1 VSRLRQRR
9 AVLILAPISFG
20 FALSSAQAATP
31 SIPMSV
37 LKQCAEIND
46 PSKRL
51 ACYDQVAERPPAT
64 SAAVPK
70 DSPAAKV
77 SPAASAPAAAAASAA
92 TTAPPPKESFGLYS
106 AEHPAAPP
114 RVEALI
120 SARVISIGISST
132 GRSTVTL
139 EGDQVWELDSADPVL
154 KNGDAV
160 TVKRGTLGSFILTT
174 PAGRLHRA
182 HRIR

>member
-1 VSRLRQRR
+1 MNRLRR
-9 AVLILAPISFG
+9 AAMALAPLGFG
-20 FALSSAQAATP
+20 TLALINARAAP
-31 SIPMSV
+31 QSIPMSV
-37 LKQCAEIND
+37 LKQCAEINE

-51 ACYDQVAERPPAT
+51 SCYDQVAERSPA
-64 SAAVPK
+64 SGAALPK
-70 DSPAAKV
+70 DPPAAKG
-77 SPAASAPAAAAASAA
+77 SPAASAPAAAATSAA
-92 TTAPPPKESFGLYS
+92 TTAPPPKESFGLYT
-106 AEHPAAPP
+106 AEHPTAP

-120 SARVISIGISST
+120 TAKVISMGISSS
-132 GRSTVTL
+132 GRSTVAL

-174 PAGRLHRA
+174 PAGRLHRV

>member
-1 VSRLRQRR
+1 M
-9 AVLILAPISFG
+9 ALASLGFG
-20 FALSSAQAATP
+20 TLALVRAQAAPP

-37 LKQCAEIND
+37 LKQCAEINE
-46 PSKRL
+46 PAKRL
-51 ACYDQVAERPPAT
+51 ACYDQVAERKPAVG
-64 SAAVPK
+64 AVLQKNSQATK
-70 DSPAAKV
+70 DSPAA
-77 SPAASAPAAAAASAA
+77 PAPTAAAASAA
-92 TTAPPPKESFGLYS
+92 TTPPKESFGLYT
-106 AEHPAAPP
+106 AEHPAAPK
-114 RVEALI
+114 VEALI
-120 SARVISIGISST
+120 TGKVISIGISSS

-182 HRIR
+182 HRVR

>member
-1 VSRLRQRR
+1 MKRLLH
-9 AVLILAPISFG
+9 AAMVIAPLGFGTLA
-20 FALSSAQAATP
+20 FAKAQAAPP

-37 LKQCAEIND
+37 LKQCAEINE

-51 ACYDQVAERPPAT
+51 ACYDQVAERP
-64 SAAVPK
+64 AAAGAALPK
-70 DSPAAKV
+70 DSSAAKV
-77 SPAASAPAAAAASAA
+77 APAASAPGAAVASAAAA
-92 TTAPPPKESFGLYS
+92 APPPKESFGLYT
-106 AEHPAAPP
+106 AEHPAAPK
-114 RVEALI
+114 VEALI
-120 SARVISIGISST
+120 TGKVISIGISSS

-182 HRIR
+182 HRVR

>member
-1 VSRLRQRR
+1 MRRLRC
-9 AVLILAPISFG
+9 AAMVLGPLGFGALALP
-20 FALSSAQAATP
+20 SAQAAPP

-37 LKQCAEIND
+37 LKQCAEINE

-51 ACYDQVAERPPAT
+51 ACYDQVAERPPTAG
-64 SAAVPK
+64 AVLPK
-70 DSPAAKV
+70 DSPTAKI
-77 SPAASAPAAAAASAA
+77 SPAPAAAAAASAA
-92 TTAPPPKESFGLYS
+92 TPAPPPKESFGLYT
-106 AEHPAAPP
+106 AEHPAAPK
-114 RVEALI
+114 VETLI
-120 SARVISIGISST
+120 TAKVISIGISSS
-132 GRSTVTL
+132 GRSTVAL

-174 PAGRLHRA
+174 PAGRLHRV

>member
-1 VSRLRQRR
+1 MNRLLR
-9 AVLILAPISFG
+9 AAMVLAPVGFG
-20 FALSSAQAATP
+20 TLTLVGAQAAPT

-37 LKQCAEIND
+37 LKQCAEINE
-46 PSKRL
+46 PAKRL
-51 ACYDQVAERPPAT
+51 ACYDQVAERPPAAGAVLQKN
-64 SAAVPK
+64 SQAAK
-70 DSPAAKV
+70 DSPAA
-77 SPAASAPAAAAASAA
+77 PAPTAAAASAA
-92 TTAPPPKESFGLYS
+92 TTPPKESFGLYT
-106 AEHPAAPP
+106 AEHPAAPK
-114 RVEALI
+114 VEALI
-120 SARVISIGISST
+120 TGKVISIGISSS

>member
-1 VSRLRQRR
+1 MSRVRR
-9 AVLILAPISFG
+9 AAMVLAPLSFS
-20 FALSSAQAATP
+20 ALALTSTQAAP
-31 SIPMSV
+31 ASIPLSV
-37 LKQCAEIND
+37 LKQCAEINE

-51 ACYDQVAERPPAT
+51 ACYDQIAERPAAT
-64 SAAVPK
+64 GAALPK
-70 DSPAAKV
+70 DSQAAKG
-77 SPAASAPAAAAASAA
+77 SPATKDSAA
-92 TTAPPPKESFGLYS
+92 PPASTATAAPLPKETFGLYT

-120 SARVISIGISST
+120 SAKVISIGISSS

-139 EGDQVWELDSADPVL
+139 QGDQVRELDSADPVL

>member
-1 VSRLRQRR
+1 MSRLRH
-9 AVLILAPISFG
+9 AAMILAPLSFN
-20 FALSSAQAATP
+20 ALALASAQAAP
-31 SIPMSV
+31 ASIPMSV
-37 LKQCAEIND
+37 LKQCAQINE

-64 SAAVPK
+64 GAAQPK

-77 SPAASAPAAAAASAA
+77 SPPASAPAAAAASAA
-92 TTAPPPKESFGLYS
+92 TTPPKESFGLYT
-106 AEHPAAPP
+106 AEHPAPPP

-120 SARVISIGISST
+120 SAKVISIGISSS

-182 HRIR
+182 HRMR

>member
-1 VSRLRQRR
+1 MG
-9 AVLILAPISFG
+9 LAPLGFGTLALIS
-20 FALSSAQAATP
+20 SQAAPP

-37 LKQCAEIND
+37 LKQCAEINE

-51 ACYDQVAERPPAT
+51 ACYDQVAERPPAAGAPV
-64 SAAVPK
+64 SK
-70 DSPAAKV
+70 DPPAAKV
-77 SPAASAPAAAAASAA
+77 SPAASAPAGAAASAA
-92 TTAPPPKESFGLYS
+92 TTAPLPKETFGLYT
-106 AEHPAAPP
+106 AEHPTAAP

-120 SARVISIGISST
+120 TAKVISMGISST

-174 PAGRLHRA
+174 PAGRLHRT

>member
-1 VSRLRQRR
+1 MSRLWR
-9 AVLILAPISFG
+9 AAMVLAPVG
-20 FALSSAQAATP
+20 FAALAPANAHAAPT

-37 LKQCAEIND
+37 LKQCAGIDE

-51 ACYDQVAERPPAT
+51 ACYDQLAERPATAGAAFPKDSAAAKASPGAPASAAPAT
-64 SAAVPK
+64 SA
-70 DSPAAKV
+70 
-77 SPAASAPAAAAASAA
+77 
-92 TTAPPPKESFGLYS
+92 PKESFGLYN
-106 AEHPAAPP
+106 AEHPVAP
-114 RVEALI
+114 RVEALT
-120 SARVISIGISST
+120 SGKVVSIGISST

-154 KNGDAV
+154 RNGDTV
-160 TVKRGTLGSFILTT
+160 SVKRGTLGSFILTT

>member
-1 VSRLRQRR
+1 M
-9 AVLILAPISFG
+9 ILAPLGFG
-20 FALSSAQAATP
+20 AFAPSDAQVAPPT
-31 SIPMSV
+31 IPMSV

-46 PSKRL
+46 SSKRL
-51 ACYDQVAERPPAT
+51 ACYDQVAERPPAMG
-64 SAAVPK
+64 AVFPK
-70 DSPAAKV
+70 DSPATA
-77 SPAASAPAAAAASAA
+77 
-92 TTAPPPKESFGLYS
+92 APPPKESFGLYTP
-106 AEHPAAPP
+106 EHPTAP

-120 SARVISIGISST
+120 SAKVISIGISSS
-132 GRSTVTL
+132 GRSTVAL

-174 PAGRLHRA
+174 PAGRLHRV